1 MMSLASPQ
9 RLRVLVGAGS
19 FADASAALR
28 IVERLPDTFRTE
40 LGGVLVE
47 EVDTLAA
54 YQIPK
59 QRIVLVNGTTI
70 LAPNLSQVHS
80 LLKADAKAFRQS
92 LARAADSTGAQW
104 IFVQDKGELVS
115 TALRAAAEWDILVI
129 GYRQLNIIPGKI
141 VLLEACCRSDDD
153 MHEAARRLSPD
164 RIVFSVKTHENDTI
178 GLQNSNVFEFETLEN
193 AMRAL
198 MRTNAQAVLVDL
210 TEGPIRSPDDL
221 ARLLEVSRCPLIVF
235 GTSNTNTML
244 EHSTQIPPPPGK
256 RSYDGAP

>member
-92 LARAADSTGAQW
+92 LARAAELDRRPVDICPRQGGTRQHST
-104 IFVQDKGELVS
+104 
-115 TALRAAAEWDILVI
+115 
-129 GYRQLNIIPGKI
+129 
-141 VLLEACCRSDDD
+141 
-153 MHEAARRLSPD
+153 
-164 RIVFSVKTHENDTI
+164 
-178 GLQNSNVFEFETLEN
+178 
-193 AMRAL
+193 
-198 MRTNAQAVLVDL
+198 
-210 TEGPIRSPDDL
+210 
-221 ARLLEVSRCPLIVF
+221 SRC
-235 GTSNTNTML
+235 S
-244 EHSTQIPPPPGK
+244 
-256 RSYDGAP
+256 